1 MHVDLGQ
8 RPVER
13 LAEILREAERA
24 HAVYEQ
30 RLGHRDENWPAWYA
44 RHIVDRLTEDESA
57 RSE

>member
-1 MHVDLGQ
+1 MQVDLGE

-13 LAEILREAERA
+13 LTDILKEAERA
-24 HAVYEQ
+24 HGVYEQ
-30 RLGHRDENWPAWYA
+30 RLGHRDDNWATWYA